1 MRYVLPS
8 LFIVAAALILTV
20 PASQAATEI
29 FTASLSGANELPNP
43 VNSPGTGFVTL
54 RLDTTAKTLLI
65 NASFSVLTSPDVA
78 AHIHC
83 CAPLGTNAGV
93 ATMVPAFTNFP
104 LEVIAGP
111 TLPPTSIL
119 RALRFTTP

>member
-1 MRYVLPS
+1 MRYVLPA
-8 LFIVAAALILTV
+8 FIVAAALMLTV
-20 PASQAATEI
+20 PPSQAATEI

-43 VNSPGTGFVTL
+43 VNSPGTGFVTVT
-54 RLDTTAKTLLI
+54 LDTTAKTLLF
-65 NASFSVLTSPDVA
+65 NASFSVLASPDVA

-83 CAPLGTNAGV
+83 CAPLGTNAGE

-104 LEVIAGP
+104 LGVIAGP
-111 TLPPTSIL
+111 TLPRSSIL